1 MIDNNMN
8 NEYYKSL
15 SDIEK
20 SALKIAKLK
29 LGSSFIPEK
38 TIGYMK
44 YIKELNEKKNNI
56 NKTEN

>member
-1 MIDNNMN
+1 MIDNNMH

-44 YIKELNEKKNNI
+44 YIKELNEKK
-56 NKTEN
+56 K

>member
-1 MIDNNMN
+1 MIDNKMN
-8 NEYYKSL
+8 IEYYKSL

-38 TIGYMK
+38 KIVYIK
-44 YIKELNEKKNNI
+44 YIK
-56 NKTEN
+56 

>member
-1 MIDNNMN
+1 MIGNNKEY
-8 NEYYKSL
+8 EYYKSL

-20 SALKIAKLK
+20 SALKIAKVK

-44 YIKELNEKKNNI
+44 YIKELNEKK
-56 NKTEN
+56 K

>member
-1 MIDNNMN
+1 MIGNNKEY
-8 NEYYKSL
+8 EYYKSL

-20 SALKIAKLK
+20 SALKIAKVK

-56 NKTEN
+56 DKTDN

>member
-1 MIDNNMN
+1 MDNNN
-8 NEYYKSL
+8 DYEYYKTL

-20 SALKIAKLK
+20 SALRIAKVK

-56 NKTEN
+56 KKIEN